1 MTSARNYYKA
11 LQGLPKPIKGL
22 DPKKKAA
29 TVQPGVVTLIGLFP
43 LDRTGTVQFACP
55 KYNSMNVYYPKLG

>member
-43 LDRTGTVQFACP
+43 GLTARERCSLPAQ
-55 KYNSMNVYYPKLG
+55 SIIL